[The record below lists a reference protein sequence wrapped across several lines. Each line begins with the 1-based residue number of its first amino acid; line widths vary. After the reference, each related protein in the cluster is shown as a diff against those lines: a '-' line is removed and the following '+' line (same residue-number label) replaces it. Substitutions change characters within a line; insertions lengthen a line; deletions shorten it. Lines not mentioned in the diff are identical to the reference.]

1 MQKVGKA
8 LRQTRG
14 AIVAAGKLGPMQRRR
29 PLSLRQTLFIGAGLG
44 MLLPALVLSYY
55 QVVSKWDSEIN
66 VRVRA
71 PVQQYADVLA
81 HGLAAAIWNVDKAY
95 ASELTTA
102 VMQNPDLV
110 SVSVMDEY
118 KAEFVRQEKAAPSG
132 AKLLHEERHIVHNG
146 NRVGSLTLV
155 LTTERVEQELAADL
169 FKLGL
174 ALLAQVVI
182 SFACIWWLFEQRMM
196 RPLKALLAGAQRLAG
211 GALEQPIRWQRQ
223 DEMGTLAMGL
233 ESMRGNLAAL
243 ITERDR
249 HNAALQR
256 ELQERKVVEK
266 ALSQSR
272 AHLEQRVQERTSELT
287 RALEQLTAAQ
297 DELVRAEKM
306 SALGALVAGIAHEL
320 NTPLGN
326 SLTVASTIQD
336 HCVAFSRDM
345 AKGLTRSRLEEYV
358 ENTRLGAEI
367 LVRGLHHAAELVSS
381 FKQVA
386 VDQTSVNR
394 RAFDLAAT
402 LNEVLTTLG
411 PSMRK
416 TPHTVECDIPSGIV
430 MDSYPGPLGQ
440 VVTNLINNSIL
451 HGFESRDHGRIRIQ
465 ARALPDDW
473 VEIVVADDGV
483 GIAPDHLTKVFDP
496 FFTTKFGR
504 GGSGLGLNIVYNLVT
519 TTLGGRIRV
528 DSVLGEGAR
537 FTLTLP
543 RYPDAGM

>member
-14 AIVAAGKLGPMQRRR
+14 PIVAAGKLGPMQRRR

-110 SVSVMDEY
+110 SVSVMDEN

-211 GALEQPIRWQRQ
+211 GVAEVGAVADLLALAHAVAA
-223 DEMGTLAMGL
+223 GLACPFTARAAFVRAATGL
-233 ESMRGNLAAL
+233 RAGASLGGAPVSAGAAL
-243 ITERDR
+243 GVEAADLHGATLERQPTG
-249 HNAALQR
+249 HER
-256 ELQERKVVEK
+256 EGQCSAHKLPARAYQHATACVRLPGTTRKV
-266 ALSQSR
+266 
-272 AHLEQRVQERTSELT
+272 
-287 RALEQLTAAQ
+287 
-297 DELVRAEKM
+297 
-306 SALGALVAGIAHEL
+306 I
-320 NTPLGN
+320 
-326 SLTVASTIQD
+326 
-336 HCVAFSRDM
+336 
-345 AKGLTRSRLEEYV
+345 
-358 ENTRLGAEI
+358 
-367 LVRGLHHAAELVSS
+367 
-381 FKQVA
+381 
-386 VDQTSVNR
+386 
-394 RAFDLAAT
+394 
-402 LNEVLTTLG
+402 
-411 PSMRK
+411 
-416 TPHTVECDIPSGIV
+416 
-430 MDSYPGPLGQ
+430 
-440 VVTNLINNSIL
+440 
-451 HGFESRDHGRIRIQ
+451 
-465 ARALPDDW
+465 
-473 VEIVVADDGV
+473 
-483 GIAPDHLTKVFDP
+483 
-496 FFTTKFGR
+496 
-504 GGSGLGLNIVYNLVT
+504 
-519 TTLGGRIRV
+519 
-528 DSVLGEGAR
+528 
-537 FTLTLP
+537 
-543 RYPDAGM
+543 

>member
-1 MQKVGKA
+1 ME
-8 LRQTRG
+8 
-14 AIVAAGKLGPMQRRR
+14 PRR

-44 MLLPALVLSYY
+44 MMLPALVLSYY
-55 QVVSKWDSEIN
+55 QVVSKWDTEIN

-95 ASELTTA
+95 ASELTMA

-110 SVSVMDEY
+110 SVSVTDEY
-118 KAEFVRQEKAAPSG
+118 KAEFVRQEKPAPSG
-132 AKLLHEERHIVHNG
+132 AKLLREERDIIHNG
-146 NRVGSLTLV
+146 NRVGNLTLV
-155 LTTERVEQELAADL
+155 LTTARVEQELAFDL
-169 FKLGL
+169 IKLGL

-211 GALEQPIRWQRQ
+211 GALEQPIHWQRQ
-223 DEMGTLAMGL
+223 DEMGSLAMGL

-249 HNAALQR
+249 QNAALQR
-256 ELQERKVVEK
+256 ELQERKAVEE

-272 AHLEQRVQERTSELT
+272 AHLEQRVQERTRELT
-287 RALEQLTAAQ
+287 EALEQLTAAQ

-336 HCVAFSRDM
+336 HSAAFSRDM

-358 ENTRLGAEI
+358 ESTRLGAEI

-386 VDQTSVNR
+386 VDQTSLNR
-394 RAFDLAAT
+394 REFDLAAT
-402 LNEVLTTLG
+402 INEVLTTLG

-416 TPHTVECDIPSGIV
+416 TPHTVSCDIPSGII

-440 VVTNLINNSIL
+440 VVTNLINNSLL
-451 HGFESRDHGRIRIQ
+451 HGFESREHGHIQ
-465 ARALPDDW
+465 ISARALPDDW
-473 VEIVVADDGV
+473 VEVVIADDGV
-483 GIAPDHLTKVFDP
+483 GIAQDHLTKVFDP

-519 TTLGGRIRV
+519 TSLAGRIRV
-528 DSVLGEGAR
+528 DSVMGEGAR

-543 RYPDAGM
+543 LHPDAGM